1 MIDRDGRVRL
11 EVARPADRMIGDR
24 MRRAARAL
32 ALALRAPLLLG
43 FGLLRHRERRPPTPP
58 RVSRLL
64 VIRTDRIGDLA
75 LTTPALADLRAHFRR
90 AEITVLAPPAPLE
103 ILREHPAVDRLVP
116 LEGRRLPA
124 ELVGRFDLAIDFTPD
139 EDLKGALLARA
150 ARARHS
156 AGFRASGRQACF
168 SLRGAR
174 ADRRKHI
181 LDLNRDLLDA
191 LGVPAASARP
201 ALYLTQEERGS
212 ARAHL
217 SARGAAAPQVAIH
230 PGGPY
235 PSRRWSPERFAELIS
250 LLTERRGAACVV
262 VAGPHEQDLSR
273 QICAATPDAIPA
285 GVLSIRDLMG
295 VVGACDLFIGNN
307 SGPLHLA
314 GALGVPTV
322 SVMGPSDPLRYSPR
336 GFADRVLRRELPCS
350 PCQRARCWHHT
361 CLRSIEAEEVCE
373 QAEAA
378 LSVRL
383 AHEEAQ

>member
-1 MIDRDGRVRL
+1 MMDGDGRVRL
-11 EVARPADRMIGDR
+11 EVARPPDRMIRDR
-24 MRRAARAL
+24 IWRTACRVAW
-32 ALALRAPLLLG
+32 ALRTPLFLSL
-43 FGLLRHRERRPPTPP
+43 GLLRHRERRPPSPA

-75 LTTPALADLRAHFRR
+75 LTTPALADLRAHFSK
-90 AEITVLAPPAPLE
+90 AEITVLASAAPLE
-103 ILREHPAVDRLVP
+103 ILREHPAVDHLRP
-116 LEGRRLPA
+116 LEGGRLPA
-124 ELVGRFDLAIDFTPD
+124 DLVGRFDLVIDFTPD

-181 LDLNRDLLDA
+181 LELNRDLLDA
-191 LGVPAASARP
+191 LGVPATSTRP
-201 ALYLTQEERGS
+201 ALYLTREERGS
-212 ARAHL
+212 AQAIL
-217 SARGAAAPQVAIH
+217 SARGAAAPRVAVH
-230 PGGPY
+230 PGGPT
-235 PSRRWSPERFAELIS
+235 PSQRWSAERFAELIS

-262 VAGPHEQDLSR
+262 VAGPCEQDLTR
-273 QICAATPDAIPA
+273 RICAATPDAVPA
-285 GVLSIRDLMG
+285 GVLSIRDMMG
-295 VVGACDLFIGNN
+295 VIGACDLFIGNN
-307 SGPLHLA
+307 SGPLHVA

-322 SVMGPSDPLRYSPR
+322 SVMGPTDTLRFSPR

-361 CLRSIEAEEVCE
+361 CLRSIEADEVCE

-378 LSVRL
+378 LSARL
-383 AHEEAQ
+383 PREKAL